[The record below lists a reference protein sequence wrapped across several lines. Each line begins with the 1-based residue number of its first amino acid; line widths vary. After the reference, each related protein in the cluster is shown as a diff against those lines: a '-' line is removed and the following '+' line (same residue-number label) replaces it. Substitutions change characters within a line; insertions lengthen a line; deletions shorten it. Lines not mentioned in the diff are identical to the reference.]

1 MVFLNSVEEEL
12 IRFLQEQ
19 VKLEEEI
26 VESMGRTLD
35 MITNPVAK
43 GVLKGIS
50 LDSLKHA
57 EIYKAAIEVASVPQA
72 LTEQE
77 FYRLKQDVKRHIEN
91 EERVI
96 GRLKKAIEETRNEKV
111 KFLLQSIVADEER
124 HHALLSEIMDIV
136 VRGETITEADWWD
149 FLWRNVPFHG
159 APGG

>member
-1 MVFLNSVEEEL
+1 MSSVEEEL
-12 IRFLQEQ
+12 IRFFREQ

-26 VESMGRTLD
+26 VESLGRTLET
-35 MITNPVAK
+35 ITNPVAK

-72 LTEQE
+72 LTEEE
-77 FYRLKQDVKRHIEN
+77 FYHLKQDVKRHIEN

-111 KFLLQSIVADEER
+111 KFLLESIATDEER
-124 HHALLSEIMDIV
+124 HHALLTEIMDIV